1 MKMKRNTRMQVAKM
15 GSVSFAVLIALG
27 AITPAKAEIVAD
39 SSAVASQQP
48 DIVNNTDAATVVNIT
63 TPSAAGVSRNT
74 YSQFD
79 VDQNGVIL
87 NNSQNGASTYLGGTI
102 EGNSSLADGTA
113 SIILNEINSSSASQ
127 LNGYIEVAG
136 DKAEVVI
143 ANPSGITCDGCGF
156 INASR
161 ATLTTGVAQIDDDGN
176 LTGYSVEEGEVTIDG
191 SGMNSLG
198 QDYTDIIA
206 RSVKVNAAVR
216 ARDLKITTGRNTV
229 DVANEVVTKLTD
241 DETSSSPE
249 LALDVTSLGGMYAGK
264 ITLVG
269 TESGVGVSN
278 AGTLVAAAGSVSLTA
293 GGDIENA
300 GRISSA
306 GGATLNGANVS
317 NSGLLVSNNTVT
329 MAGTGDVTNSGYV
342 KASNAV
348 LVEAVGA
355 VNNSGSLVSNGGGI
369 SLTGSSIDNSGLVYS
384 KSSRKWYNSGGVT
397 LTSTG
402 DLVNSGSV
410 YSSDALT
417 IASDGSVDNSGSVY
431 SSDAVTIASEGS
443 VDNSGYIS
451 SGRELTL
458 TSASLTNSGSL
469 SSTGDMAL
477 TSDGDVTNT
486 GTIASQQNLT
496 ISAATLN
503 SGADS
508 TLSAGNRRRNNS
520 GNLTV
525 TTTGALVAQGTNHA
539 SGALSMQGDS
549 IDISGSTTEG
559 TSIDLQ
565 ATDDNVVSTDA
576 TVTTL
581 ASTNT
586 SGSQHGSKWFPFF
599 R

>member
-229 DVANEVVTKLTD
+229 DVANEVVTKITD

-293 GGDIENA
+293 GGDIENT

-306 GGATLNGANVS
+306 GAATLNGANVS

-342 KASNAV
+342 KASKAV

-410 YSSDALT
+410 YSSDAVT
-417 IASDGSVDNSGSVY
+417 IASDGSVDNSG
-431 SSDAVTIASEGS
+431 
-443 VDNSGYIS
+443 YIG
-451 SGRELTL
+451 SGRELSL

-477 TSDGDVTNT
+477 TSDGDITNT

-496 ISAATLN
+496 ISASTLN
-503 SGADS
+503 SSADS

-586 SGSQHGSKWFPFF
+586 SGSQHSSKWFPFF